1 MKHIKKIKDYSIVC
15 GMGAIL
21 VAGLVGCEAPHSGQN
36 GDSRAFSE
44 ASQRQNAFVVIEE
57 VAPKQYKIV
66 DEYPAKETRVILKT
80 LDGKEKIL
88 SKEELDALIKEE
100 AKKIENG
107 TSPLTNPSLANQGG
121 GLSLGETIL
130 ASAAGAILGSWIG
143 SKLFNNPNYQQQRRT
158 SYKSPSTYSRS
169 VNSFSKKRSS
179 SMTKKSGFFS
189 KPTTKS
195 TTRKSGFFGGGFK
208 GFGG

>member
-21 VAGLVGCEAPHSGQN
+21 VTGLVGCEAPQN
-36 GDSRAFSE
+36 TQQGDNRAFTN
-44 ASQRQNAFVVIEE
+44 AAQKQNAFVVIEE

-100 AKKIENG
+100 AKKIDNG
-107 TSPLTNPSLANQGG
+107 TSPLTNPQLANQGG

-130 ASAAGAILGSWIG
+130 ASAAGAVLGSWIG

-169 VNSFSKKRSS
+169 VNSFSKARSS

-189 KPTTKS
+189 KPTTS